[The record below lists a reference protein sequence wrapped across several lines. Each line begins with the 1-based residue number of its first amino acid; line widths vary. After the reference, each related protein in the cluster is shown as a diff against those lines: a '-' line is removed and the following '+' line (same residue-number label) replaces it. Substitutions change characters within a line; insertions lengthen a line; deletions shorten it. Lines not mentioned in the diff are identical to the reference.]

1 MSLVQHR
8 RSADSTKS
16 FVHGI
21 PLNWTAAPGY
31 TPPSSRSSDFTQS
44 MPMFSLRFICRIRLG
59 GLYLSPCDF
68 LRQRTHDSSSSTF
81 PRPASIASVPLIFR
95 RFFSTTHVTI
105 PCFLLP
111 CTWSSSGALRSA
123 CPGLPPRAFPK
134 FLPPHNSRPN
144 TAHAP
149 SPARGL
155 RLRTHSCAHPGTSR
169 RGAPR
174 RRHVPATSHNPCL
187 CSVFD

>member
-105 PCFLLP
+105 PCFCFPAL
-111 CTWSSSGALRSA
+111 GALLALSVLPA
-123 CPGLPPRAFPK
+123 QVFPPGPSRNFSPHTTRAPTRHT
-134 FLPPHNSRPN
+134 PPHPPGASASGH
-144 TAHAP
+144 T
-149 SPARGL
+149 PALTLERRAG
-155 RLRTHSCAHPGTSR
+155 AHPAVVTFQR
-169 RGAPR
+169 LHTIHAY
-174 RRHVPATSHNPCL
+174 V
-187 CSVFD
+187 